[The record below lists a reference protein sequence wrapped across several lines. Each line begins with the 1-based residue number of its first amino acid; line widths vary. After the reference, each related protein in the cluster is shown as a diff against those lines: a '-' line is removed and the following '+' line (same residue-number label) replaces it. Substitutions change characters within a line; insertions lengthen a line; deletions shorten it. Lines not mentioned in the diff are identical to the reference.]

1 VNYKLEVGNG
11 CPLRPVTLQ
20 PLNSTSY
27 GGSHHLRYRCSC
39 GVIIITEL
47 ILNTTSLTSYFLREC
62 LRWWFMV
69 YDIAADIVQFTLS
82 AAGICDPFVVKLRR
96 TVERSHGVDYCG
108 LSGD

>member
-1 VNYKLEVGNG
+1 
-11 CPLRPVTLQ
+11 
-20 PLNSTSY
+20 
-27 GGSHHLRYRCSC
+27 
-39 GVIIITEL
+39 
-47 ILNTTSLTSYFLREC
+47 
-62 LRWWFMV
+62 MV